1 MRIDSRLKKVY
12 SEITWRTLDVHQV
25 GSPKELDGAF
35 VEVNALASVD
45 GEIPW

>member
-1 MRIDSRLKKVY
+1 M
-12 SEITWRTLDVHQV
+12 H
-25 GSPKELDGAF
+25 GFGFAKELDGAF